1 MFKANPSDT
10 YIPSKSIKIFPESR
24 VDYFA
29 DGEGINDIRFLIPE
43 YLDFCDP
50 RDLRVSFNLTMAG
63 RGKPIPKRNAA
74 GHSLIRNF
82 RLQDGDAIKV
92 LEEVLEYNQLV
103 AQSYSYEENE
113 NVIKDRELYE
123 GLCNTT
129 SSQNNLYWN
138 AENVSNTANT
148 VNGSAKQVRVELG
161 LYSGLLGSGS
171 KIIPVSALKGI
182 RLSLILDK
190 IKNSIESSLDKNVYV
205 EDVGTGLDLSVDT
218 TLSQKTNIGDTQ
230 DITFTYN
237 GTAANAGVLMP
248 VQVGDRLWME
258 ETGITTTSFLV
269 VETKYNPASTG
280 TYTLKVIAEQATSVA
295 DKAFT
300 AAAAKVYLKRSE
312 RVNGWTPTNVG
323 TAATAAIAAAA
334 EKVNYTINDVEMKL
348 LQVFPSPAY
357 VSAMA
362 SKVGSGEGLTIN
374 YKNHSLYKV
383 NTTGTNG
390 LLTLHVP
397 ITEKR
402 SYSLNTSPLP
412 VSHDYDENNL
422 VGEHDGLETYQWSI
436 NGRLVPDRPV
446 DMTPYS
452 QTNAILSQQ
461 HLHEVRKS
469 LLNSGVLV
477 RNLQDVKENMLISR
491 AFSKYGMVSD
501 ITKTDLS
508 LRVEYEN
515 ATKQK
520 VFNCFLCSLRSLNI
534 SSKGVEVVY

>member
-10 YIPSKSIKIFPESR
+10 YIPSKQIKIYPESR

-29 DGEGINDIRFLIPE
+29 DGNGINDIRFLIPE

-50 RDLRVSFNLTMAG
+50 RDLRVSFNLTMSG
-63 RGKPIPKRNAA
+63 RGKPIPKRNAG

-82 RLQDGDAIKV
+82 RLQDGDALKV
-92 LEEVLEYNQLV
+92 LEEVLEYNSLV

-123 GLCNTT
+123 GLNKTT
-129 SSQNNLYWN
+129 SQANMTFWN
-138 AENVSNTANT
+138 ADAVDNTANT
-148 VNGSAKQVRVELG
+148 GVASAKQVRVELP
-161 LYSGLLGSGS
+161 LHSGLLGSGS
-171 KIIPVSALKGI
+171 KVIPVSALKGI

-190 IKNSIESSLDKNVYV
+190 IKNAVESGLDKNVYV
-205 EDVGTGLDLSVDT
+205 EDVGTGLDLSADT
-218 TLSQKTNIGDTQ
+218 TVAQKTAVGDTQ
-230 DITFTYN
+230 EITFTYN
-237 GTAANAGVLMP
+237 GTASNAGLLMP

-258 ETGITTTSFLV
+258 ETSLTTTSFLV

-280 TYTLKVIAEQATSVA
+280 TYTLKVIAEQATSQA
-295 DKAFT
+295 DQAFT
-300 AAAAKVYLKRSE
+300 AVGAKVYLKRSE
-312 RVNGWTPTNVG
+312 RVNGWTPSNVG
-323 TAATAAIAAAA
+323 STATTAIASAGL
-334 EKVNYTINDVEMKL
+334 KVGYTINDVEMKL

-362 SKVGSGEGLTIN
+362 SKVGSGEGLTLN

-390 LLTLHVP
+390 LLTLHIP

-402 SYSLNTSPLP
+402 SYSLNTSALP

-422 VGEHDGLETYQWSI
+422 VGEHDGLQTYQWSI

-452 QTNAILSQQ
+452 QSNGILSQQ

-469 LLNSGVLV
+469 LLNAGVVV
-477 RNLQDVKENMLISR
+477 RDLQDVKENLLVSR
-491 AFSKYGMVSD
+491 AFSKYGLVSD

-508 LRVEYEN
+508 LRVEYEG

-534 SSKGVEVVY
+534 SSKGIEVVY

>member
-10 YIPSKSIKIFPESR
+10 YIPSKQIKIYPESR

-29 DGEGINDIRFLIPE
+29 DGAGINDIRFLIPD
-43 YLDFCDP
+43 YLDYADP
-50 RDLRVSFNLTMAG
+50 RDVRVSFNLTMSG
-63 RGKPIPKRNAA
+63 RGKPIPKRNAG

-92 LEEVLEYNQLV
+92 LEEVLEYNSLV

-123 GLCNTT
+123 GLNKTT
-129 SSQNNLYWN
+129 SQANMTFWE
-138 AENVSNTANT
+138 ADAVDNTANT
-148 VNGSAKQVRVELG
+148 SLASAKQVRVELP
-161 LYSGLLGSGS
+161 LYSGLLGAGS
-171 KIIPVSALKGI
+171 KIIPVSALNGI

-190 IKNSIESSLDKNVYV
+190 IKNAVESGLDKNVYFQ
-205 EDVGTGLDLSVDT
+205 DTGLGLELASDT
-218 TLSQKTNIGDTQ
+218 TIAQKSALGDTQ
-230 DITFTYN
+230 DINFTYN
-237 GTAANAGVLMP
+237 GSASNAGVLMP
-248 VQVGDRLWME
+248 VSVGDRLWME
-258 ETGITTTSFLV
+258 EDGLTTTSFLV

-295 DKAFT
+295 NQNFT
-300 AAAAKVYLKRSE
+300 ALGAKVYLKSSE
-312 RVNGWTPTNVG
+312 RLNGWTPTNVG
-323 TAATAAIAAAA
+323 TSATTAIASAGQ
-334 EKVNYTINDVEMKL
+334 KVGYTINDVEMKL

-374 YKNHSLYKV
+374 YKNHTLYKV
-383 NTTGTNG
+383 NTTSGNG
-390 LLTLHVP
+390 LLTLHIP

-402 SYSLNTSPLP
+402 SYSLNTSALS
-412 VSHDYDENNL
+412 VSNDYDENNL
-422 VGEHDGLETYQWSI
+422 VGEIDGLQTYQWSI

-452 QTNAILSQQ
+452 QGNGILSQQ
-461 HLHEVRKS
+461 HLHEVRKA
-469 LLNSGVLV
+469 LLNSGVVV
-477 RNLQDVKENMLISR
+477 RDLQDVKENLLVSR

-508 LRVEYEN
+508 LRVEYEG

-534 SSKGVEVVY
+534 SSKGIEVVY